1 MNTNL
6 KKFLTALIIIGCI
19 YFLLKIAKHLYT
31 TDVPPYTTEV
41 PSYTT
46 DVPKYSFTIPPAV
59 LQLLIRPQCAYVDD
73 PNDPWSEEDW
83 CTIIACHEDNNDANS
98 CSKIEPL
105 LKVANEN
112 PTNPDQPLLG
122 NTISEFESF
131 LWSLQAQFQAMSAMN
146 PNPL

>member
-1 MNTNL
+1 MNSNL
-6 KKFLTALIIIGCI
+6 KSFLIALITIGCI
-19 YFLLKIAKHLYT
+19 YFLFFNK
-31 TDVPPYTTEV
+31 
-41 PSYTT
+41 S
-46 DVPKYSFTIPPAV
+46 KYSFTIPPAV

-73 PNDPWSEEDW
+73 PNDPWSEEDY

-112 PTNPDQPLLG
+112 PTNPDQPPLG